1 MKLLRPVLLITILIV
16 LFIGMNS
23 CSDEKSW
30 VAKIDGKTITI
41 EDFNVRFEYYLK
53 SKYFQQPDR
62 IPIARNSMEERK
74 TALRDMIHERLIL
87 EEAKKIKIHEK
98 DEIKDMIKLYTQ
110 QIILNAYIEQNLA
123 GSINVDE
130 KAIDEYYKANRN
142 KFRHISDPE
151 QVKRLIKREL
161 SMRQYEEKLKEII
174 DKLKNKYRIV
184 ENENL
189 IRPIVGTNVLQ
200 GRGDEDT
207 GAGAPV
213 PATPKRPKVKV
224 KPLEPKKELPGK

>member
-1 MKLLRPVLLITILIV
+1 MKLLRFVLLITMLIV

-53 SKYFQQPDR
+53 SKYFQQPDM
-62 IPIARNSMEERK
+62 IPMARNNMEERK

-130 KAIDEYYKANRN
+130 KAIDEYHKKFRN
-142 KFRHISDPE
+142 KFRHISDPD
-151 QVKRLIKREL
+151 QVKRLIEREL
-161 SMRQYEEKLKEII
+161 KMQQYEVKLKEII

-184 ENENL
+184 ENENV
-189 IRPIVGTNVLQ
+189 IRPIIGTNVLQ
-200 GRGDEDT
+200 GQGDE
-207 GAGAPV
+207 GAGMPV
-213 PATPKRPKVKV
+213 PATPKIPGVKV
-224 KPLEPKKELPGK
+224 KPPEPKKEQPGK